1 MTTPANQQFTTRT
14 DRLWANNDLDLA
26 VDHVYKIDNV
36 PVLSYTELGLTVTK
50 SNLRQIG
57 TLNTL
62 DVSGDASLAEFAHFN
77 STFNRL
83 GLGTN
88 EPNASI
94 SILDNDVE
102 IAIGSPSYG
111 VAQVGTYSNH
121 NLQLTTDNIAR
132 ITIKNS
138 GEVVIGD
145 EVGKNGVLRV
155 FGTLQVDN
163 FVADTRIERS
173 SPLEFKGGR
182 DGTVYGLG
190 LVWKGADF
198 TRQLIMRPDPDRL
211 WSSTSIELAEFQA
224 LYINGK
230 TVITEHELGQN
241 VTFSNLVRVGT
252 LQELSVA
259 GAARMEGTLE
269 AGETIVKSLFIN
281 TGVKNISL
289 NADGI
294 NSNYNVRIAVKE
306 NDVVFGDDLE
316 IILGNPNQSRRPVK
330 VFGAMSIGVNNP
342 DPELGLSVA
351 GDVSFGGKKFISG
364 FKAPEAGTFN
374 QGDICWNVNPQ
385 ESSFVGW
392 VCVQSGS
399 PGRWLTFGAIGRQ

>member
-1 MTTPANQQFTTRT
+1 MTTPANQQFTSRT

-57 TLNTL
+57 TLKTL
-62 DVSGDASLAEFAHFN
+62 DVTGDVTLSEFAYFN
-77 STFNRL
+77 STVNRL
-83 GLGTN
+83 GLGTT

-102 IAIGSPSYG
+102 IAIGSPIYG
-111 VAQVGTYSNH
+111 VAQIGTYSNH

-132 ITIKNS
+132 VTIKNS

-163 FVADTRIERS
+163 FVSDTRIERS

-182 DGTVYGLG
+182 DGSVHGLG

-198 TRQLIMRPDPDRL
+198 TRQLVLRPDPDRL
-211 WSSTSIELAEFQA
+211 WSSTSLDLAEYQSF
-224 LYINGK
+224 YINGRP
-230 TVITEHELGQN
+230 VLTENELGQN
-241 VTFSNLVRVGT
+241 VTFSSLVTVGT

-259 GAARMEGTLE
+259 GATRLAGSLE
-269 AGETIVKSLFIN
+269 AGETVVKSLFIN
-281 TGVKNISL
+281 TGVKNIAL
-289 NADGI
+289 DADGI
-294 NSNYNVRIAVKE
+294 NSNFNVRVAVKE
-306 NDVVFGDDLE
+306 NDVLFADDLE
-316 IILGNPNQSRRPVK
+316 IIVGNPSQSRRPVK
-330 VFGAMSIGVNNP
+330 VFGSMSVGVNNP

-364 FKAPEAGTFN
+364 SNPPDSGTFN
-374 QGDICWNVNPQ
+374 TGDICWNTNPQ

-392 VCVQSGS
+392 VCVNGGS